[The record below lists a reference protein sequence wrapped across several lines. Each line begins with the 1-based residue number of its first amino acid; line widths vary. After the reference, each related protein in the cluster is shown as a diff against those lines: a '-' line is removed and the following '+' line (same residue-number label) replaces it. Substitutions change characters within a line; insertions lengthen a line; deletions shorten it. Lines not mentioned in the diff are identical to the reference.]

1 MNCLF
6 KMKKNEL
13 LDEAIRMRQALIQIA
28 SRDYDLTDQSS
39 DSRYPYLVGRIVST
53 AQFALD
59 PESYLYSH
67 LDHIYGLEESE

>member
-1 MNCLF
+1 MKCLF
-6 KMKKNEL
+6 EMKKKEL
-13 LDEAIRMRQALIQIA
+13 LHEAIRMRQALIRIA
-28 SRDYDLTDQSS
+28 TEDFDFTDVTV